1 MPNKAEPQEI
11 VRSQERNQP
20 DAGKEKEKTS
30 IGNSKRI
37 SYRNKKKS
45 KKNRT
50 REQGKSARHI

>member
-1 MPNKAEPQEI
+1 MPNIDQPREI
-11 VRSQERNQP
+11 VRSQVRNQP
-20 DAGKEKEKTS
+20 DARKEKEKTS

-50 REQGKSARHI
+50 REQGENVRQI